1 MNFLAHLYIADTN
14 NDSLIGHLL
23 GDFVKGR
30 AFLSFEPDIRDA
42 ILFHR
47 RIDTF
52 SDTHAVTRVSR
63 NRISQQRRRFA
74 GVIIDVCYDHFLT
87 RHWNR
92 YTSEPLAG
100 FCQRVYA
107 QLERDPKREMADI
120 QPVLNSMIAY
130 DWLGGYRH
138 LQNLSIVLDRIAGR
152 LSRGERFMGGIVEIE
167 SNYRQLEADFLSFFP
182 DLLDYSRNYS
192 GLDEANASETST
204 DRCTPQT

>member
-14 NDSLIGHLL
+14 SDSLIGHLL

-30 AFLSFEPDIRDA
+30 AFLSFEPKIRDA

-63 NRISQQRRRFA
+63 NRISRQRRRFA
-74 GVIIDVCYDHFLT
+74 GIIVDVCYDHFLA

-92 YTSEPLAG
+92 YTSEPLAD

-107 QLERDPKREMADI
+107 QLKRDPMREVAGI
-120 QPVLNSMIAY
+120 QPVLTRMVAY

-138 LQNLSIVLDRIAGR
+138 LRNLSIVLDRIAGR
-152 LSRGERFMGGIVEIE
+152 LSRGERFVGGIVEIE
-167 SNYRQLEADFLSFFP
+167 SNYRQLETDFLSFFP
-182 DLLDYSRNYS
+182 ELLAYSRNYS
-192 GLDEANASETST
+192 GQYRAEASEEGTEHYS
-204 DRCTPQT
+204 PKS